1 VALTYDHFI
10 VAQRVTQAA
19 TDNASLPAMVQEVE
33 QQWGSP
39 PQQVAADS
47 GYFSLQNLKQS
58 EQRGIA
64 GSVPDRIRTWPAS

>member
-1 VALTYDHFI
+1 MALTYDHFI

-33 QQWGSP
+33 QQWGAP
-39 PQQVAADS
+39 PQQVVADS

-58 EQRGIA
+58 EQGGIA

>member
-19 TDNASLPAMVQEVE
+19 TDNSI
-33 QQWGSP
+33 
-39 PQQVAADS
+39 VAGDGARGGATVGFAAAAVVADS
-47 GYFSLQNLKQS
+47 GHFSLQNLKQS

-64 GSVPDRIRTWPAS
+64 GSVPNRIRTWPAS